1 MLIYRHER
9 LTFPGWEANFLL
21 QQKVLV
27 AQSCQT
33 LCSPWTIAR
42 QATLSM
48 EFPRQEYWSGQPFP
62 SPGYLPNPGIEHRSP
77 TLQADSFPAEPQ
89 GKPKNIGVGSLSLPQ
104 KIFTTQELNWGLLH
118 CRWILYQVSCQG
130 SPFLLPC
137 VLNLFIYLSTYIN
150 KFKKWDD
157 KTKN

>member
-48 EFPRQEYWSGQPFP
+48 EFPRQEYWSG
-62 SPGYLPNPGIEHRSP
+62 
-77 TLQADSFPAEPQ
+77 
-89 GKPKNIGVGSLSLPQ
+89 
-104 KIFTTQELNWGLLH
+104 
-118 CRWILYQVSCQG
+118 
-130 SPFLLPC
+130 
-137 VLNLFIYLSTYIN
+137 
-150 KFKKWDD
+150 
-157 KTKN
+157 